1 MRRMRPRAFTLVEL
15 LIVIIVI
22 AVLAAIAIPKIG
34 DRWRYASE
42 QRWKVQLNLR
52 RKAIERFRADT
63 GLWPTT
69 RNAVANTTAPATG
82 LDDLGN
88 TVPIPPSTWN
98 GPYLMMRE
106 SNNETTLHPYVAGI
120 GYDYTTTAPG
130 VGTLRLNTSKR
141 ALDGSNMGTW

>member
-1 MRRMRPRAFTLVEL
+1 MGRNRARAFTLVEL

-22 AVLAAIAIPKIG
+22 AVLAAIAIPKVG

-42 QRWKVQLNLR
+42 QRWKVQLNVR

-63 GLWPTT
+63 GLWPASQ
-69 RNAVANTTAPATG
+69 NDVANATAPANG
-82 LDDLGN
+82 LNDLGN
-88 TVPIPPSTWN
+88 TVSILASTWN
-98 GPYLMMRE
+98 GPYLIMRA
-106 SNNETTLHPYVAGI
+106 SNNETTLHPYVGGI
-120 GYDYTTTAPG
+120 GYDYDTTAPG